1 MRTFKRPMFRKGGN
15 VGDGI
20 MTGIVDRTQ
29 AQDGYTGIENIDI
42 GTPKTQAEY
51 IEEIRAGAGD
61 YGGMDP
67 LTSFLLTA
75 GPSVAGATGFADAV
89 NRLQPATK
97 QLIEGA
103 DAKAKYDRDIRMA
116 GTKLALADE
125 QKFDDRRFDLALKAD
140 DRSYQDFLR
149 EDEREYLAGIKAD
162 DRIYNKGLIEDERK
176 FNLDLIKDQRAYE
189 KLRLEDK
196 QAYDA
201 KILAEA
207 REYKKM
213 EKEDQRKYEEKLIKE
228 GRQFELDKIIRAE
241 EFQEKL
247 YDKEQ
252 EAAKRYTEK
261 DFIEVYEGDTLQAN
275 NRAKFENEKL
285 KTKVLEKF
293 GNQFEGFLNGPND
306 PQESTLIKKGNNK
319 KVGKVY
325 YDVNTGD
332 FKIYNKKTDGT
343 YGFQLIEDIDTY
355 VKPDAPKGSTQ
366 EEKREYDAKILT
378 EAREYNKMEKDEQR
392 KYEERLIKEGR
403 AFELEKIIR
412 AEEFQKD
419 LYNLEKED
427 AKKYTEKDFLE
438 VYEGDTLQ
446 AKNRAD
452 FENNKSKTVF
462 IEKFGS
468 NFEGFLNGPNDPQ
481 ESTMIK
487 KGNNKKVGKVYYDVN
502 TGEAKIYNKKT
513 DGTYGFQIIDI
524 DTYVKPDPPKGSTEA
539 EKDAEISERYEYLS
553 DRQRKILEEIKKNKP
568 DETAA

>member
-15 VGDGI
+15 VDNGI

-29 AQDGYTGIENIDI
+29 AQDGYTGMEDIDI
-42 GTPKTQAEY
+42 GTPKSQAEY
-51 IEEIRAGAGD
+51 IEEIKAGAGD

-125 QKFDDRRFDLALKAD
+125 QKFDDRRFNLALKSE

-149 EDEREYLAGIKAD
+149 DDERKYLAGIKED
-162 DRIYNKGLIEDERK
+162 DRIYNKELIQDERK
-176 FNLDLIKDQRAYE
+176 FNLDLIQDQRAYN
-189 KLRLEDK
+189 K
-196 QAYDA
+196 
-201 KILAEA
+201 
-207 REYKKM
+207 
-213 EKEDQRKYEEKLIKE
+213 
-228 GRQFELDKIIRAE
+228 
-241 EFQEKL
+241 
-247 YDKEQ
+247 
-252 EAAKRYTEK
+252 
-261 DFIEVYEGDTLQAN
+261 
-275 NRAKFENEKL
+275 
-285 KTKVLEKF
+285 LEK
-293 GNQFEGFLNGPND
+293 
-306 PQESTLIKKGNNK
+306 
-319 KVGKVY
+319 
-325 YDVNTGD
+325 
-332 FKIYNKKTDGT
+332 
-343 YGFQLIEDIDTY
+343 
-355 VKPDAPKGSTQ
+355 

-524 DTYVKPDPPKGSTEA
+524 DTYVKPDAPAGSTEA
-539 EKDAEISERYEYLS
+539 EKDAEIDKRFDYLS